1 MPPYT
6 RATTVRGRLPVST
19 FGSKAAARGLKSFA
33 DEDAPEVGLGMLL
46 RNADNAFNRVLRQKL
61 AAHGISFSEFQH
73 LRQLWDEEGLTQV
86 ELSRRIG
93 IERASSTAVIVSLLR
108 KKLIRRSADP
118 SDKRKVLVYP
128 TARGAALHDRLWPCA
143 IDTNT
148 IAYAGLNPSDRST
161 LFRLLHRITANLNT
175 VLEE

>member
-1 MPPYT
+1 MA
-6 RATTVRGRLPVST
+6 RNGFPVST
-19 FGSKAAARGLKSFA
+19 FSSKAAARGLRSFA
-33 DEDAPEVGLGMLL
+33 NDDAPEVGLGMLL
-46 RNADNAFNRVLRQKL
+46 RNADNAFNRVLRHKL
-61 AAHGISFSEFQH
+61 AAHRVSFSEFQH

-128 TARGAALHDRLWPCA
+128 TARGAALRDRLWPCA

-148 IAYAGLNPSDRST
+148 IAYAGLNQEDRRT
-161 LFRLLHRITANLNT
+161 LFRLLHRVTANLNT
-175 VLEE
+175 VLDE